1 MTEAV
6 WNTRKEA
13 FNQPCFLHG
22 MCAPYTSSLGNQQL
36 HIIHMVCSFICCK
49 LHNIQ
54 PAQQQGQTYTQYT
67 LNQGSVLQ
75 PPPPIKCHYQ
85 NSSSN
90 FAKTCLYSSRMFYL
104 CYYRYRTNK
113 YIKEHNLL
121 GHTIFILH
129 LANNNLYDLADIMQ
143 NTGKTNILK
152 NTIYQVTQFSFYH
165 KHTVAVFSKY

>member
-75 PPPPIKCHYQ
+75 PPPPQ
-85 NSSSN
+85 LNV
-90 FAKTCLYSSRMFYL
+90 TT
-104 CYYRYRTNK
+104 RTAAQILQK
-113 YIKEHNLL
+113 LVYTHQEC
-121 GHTIFILH
+121 FI
-129 LANNNLYDLADIMQ
+129 YVIID
-143 NTGKTNILK
+143 TGQTNILK
-152 NTIYQVTQFSFYH
+152 NIIYQVTQFSFCIQQIITYMTWQTLC
-165 KHTVAVFSKY
+165 KTQEKQIY